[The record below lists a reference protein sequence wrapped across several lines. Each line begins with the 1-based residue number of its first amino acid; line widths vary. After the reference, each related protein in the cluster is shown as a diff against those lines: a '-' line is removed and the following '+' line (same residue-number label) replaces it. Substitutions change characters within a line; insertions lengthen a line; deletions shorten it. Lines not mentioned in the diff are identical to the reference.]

1 MNKQN
6 LINLEKDIEGKYTR
20 KDKKKKQT
28 MKISGASVRKL
39 SKIITARSK
48 ASKK

>member
-6 LINLEKDIEGKYTR
+6 LINLEKDIEGKYIR
-20 KDKKKKQT
+20 KDEKKKQT

-39 SKIITARSK
+39 SKIITARRK
-48 ASKK
+48 TSKK